1 MFIIAL
7 VMMII
12 FFASAMIQA
21 IEDDSLLTAFAAGMD
36 LVLISAICR
45 ML

>member
-7 VMMII
+7 VMMVI

-21 IEDDSLLTAFAAGMD
+21 VEDDSLLTAFSAGID
-36 LVLISAICR
+36 LILISAICR